1 MQSLLR
7 FCDAELPWLIDSIT
21 ALVGCE
27 SPTTDK
33 AAVDACGRALAA
45 RLIAMGARVQV
56 LPRVDA
62 GDHLLAE
69 FGYGPRQVLVL
80 GHVDTV
86 WPIGELRRQP
96 LRRDGERIYGP
107 GVYDM
112 KAGLAIAMLAVR
124 ALAASP
130 QGIPGR
136 IVFLV
141 TSDEET
147 GSASSRSVIEHEAR
161 QSTAVFV
168 MEPGLPGGALKTAR
182 KGCGQ
187 YILRVSGVAAHAG
200 VEPERGASAILELA
214 RLVVA
219 LPQLADAAAGL
230 TLNVGTIRGG
240 TRPNVV
246 PDDAV
251 AAVDVRVMS
260 TADAARI
267 DASLRALRV
276 HDPRTSI
283 EVTGGFER
291 PPLER
296 TPAVAGLFRQA
307 QAVAAEL
314 GRCLEEG
321 ATGGG
326 SDGNFTA
333 ALGIPTLDGLGA
345 VGGEAHAIG
354 EHVEI
359 ASLPWRAALV
369 AGLLQ
374 RILTDYTG

>member
-1 MQSLLR
+1 MHTLLR
-7 FCDAELPWLIDSIT
+7 FCAAEQPWLVDTIT
-21 ALVGCE
+21 TLVGCE

-33 AAVDACGRALAA
+33 AAVDACGRILKT
-45 RLIAMGARVQV
+45 RLTAMGGRVHM
-56 LPRVDA
+56 LPRADA
-62 GDHLLAE
+62 GDHLVAE
-69 FGYGPRQVLVL
+69 FGGGTRQILVL

-96 LRRDGERIYGP
+96 IRNDGERIYGP

-124 ALAASP
+124 ALAASRER
-130 QGIPGR
+130 IPGR
-136 IVFLV
+136 IVFLF

-147 GSASSRSVIEHEAR
+147 GSASSRSAIEAEAR
-161 QSTAVFV
+161 RSAAVLV
-168 MEPGLPGGALKTAR
+168 VEPALPGGAVKTAR

-187 YILRVSGVAAHAG
+187 YTVHVSGVAAHAG
-200 VEPERGASAILELA
+200 VEPEKGASAILELA
-214 RLVVA
+214 RLVAA
-219 LPQLADAAAGL
+219 LPRLADPDRGL
-230 TLNVGTIRGG
+230 SLNVGTIRGG

-251 AAVDVRVMS
+251 AEVDVRVSSMV
-260 TADAARI
+260 DAARV
-267 DASLRALRV
+267 DAALRALRV

-296 TPAVAGLFRQA
+296 TPAVVDLYHQA
-307 QAVAAEL
+307 RAVAADL
-314 GRCLEEG
+314 GRCLDEG

-333 ALGIPTLDGLGA
+333 ALGVPTLDGLGA
-345 VGGEAHAIG
+345 IGGGAHAIG

-359 ASLPWRAALV
+359 VSLPWRAALL
-369 AGLLQ
+369 AGLLR
-374 RILTDYTG
+374 RILAEQTD

>member
-1 MQSLLR
+1 MNMQSILR
-7 FCDAELPWLIDSIT
+7 FCEAEQAWLIDTIT
-21 ALVGCE
+21 MLAGCE

-33 AAVDACGRALAA
+33 AAVDACGRALTA
-45 RLIAMGARVQV
+45 RLAGMGARMHV
-56 LPRVDA
+56 LARENA
-62 GDHLLAE
+62 GDHLLAG
-69 FGYGPRQVLVL
+69 FGHGTRQVLVL

-86 WPIGELRRQP
+86 WPIGELDRQP
-96 LRRDGERIYGP
+96 IRRDGARIYGP

-124 ALAASP
+124 ALADSP
-130 QGIPGR
+130 GGLPGR
-136 IVFLV
+136 IVFLF

-147 GSASSRSVIEHEAR
+147 GSASSRSAIEDEAR
-161 QSTAVFV
+161 QSVAVLV
-168 MEPGLPGGALKTAR
+168 LEPGLPGGAVKTAR

-187 YILRVSGVAAHAG
+187 YTLRVSGVAAHAG
-200 VEPERGASAILELA
+200 VEPEKGASAILELA

-219 LPQLADAAAGL
+219 LPQLANPASGL

-246 PDDAV
+246 PDAAAAV
-251 AAVDVRVMS
+251 VDVRATS
-260 TADAARI
+260 LADAAHV
-267 DASLRALRV
+267 DTSLRALRV

-291 PPLER
+291 PPMER
-296 TPAVAGLFRQA
+296 TPAVVDLYRQA

-314 GRCLEEG
+314 GRSLEEG

-345 VGGEAHAIG
+345 VGGRAHAVG
-354 EHVEI
+354 EYVEI
-359 ASLPWRAALV
+359 GSLPWRAALV
-369 AGLLQ
+369 AGLLR
-374 RILTDYTG
+374 RILANG

>member
-1 MQSLLR
+1 MRTLLQ
-7 FCDAELPWLIDSIT
+7 FCEAEQPWLIDTIT
-21 ALVGCE
+21 TLAGCE

-33 AAVDACGRALAA
+33 LAVNACGRALAT
-45 RLIAMGARVQV
+45 RLTAMGGRVQV

-62 GDHLLAE
+62 GDHLRAE
-69 FGYGPRQVLVL
+69 FGRGTRQVLVL

-86 WPIGELRRQP
+86 WPIGELQRQP
-96 LRRDGERIYGP
+96 VRSDGDRIYGP

-112 KAGLAIAMLAVR
+112 KAGLTIAMLAVR
-124 ALAASP
+124 ALAHSP
-130 QGIPGR
+130 QGLPGR
-136 IVFLV
+136 IVFLF

-147 GSASSRSVIEHEAR
+147 GSASSRPAIEDEAR
-161 QSTAVFV
+161 RSAAVLV
-168 MEPGLPGGALKTAR
+168 LEPGLPGGAVKTAR

-187 YILRVSGVAAHAG
+187 YTLRVSGVAAHAG
-200 VEPERGASAILELA
+200 VEPEKGASAILELA
-214 RLVVA
+214 RHVVA
-219 LPQLADAAAGL
+219 LPRLADHTSGL

-251 AAVDVRVMS
+251 ATVDVRVTAM
-260 TADAARI
+260 ADAARI

-276 HDPRTSI
+276 HDSRTSI

-296 TPAVAGLFRQA
+296 TPAVVGLYRQA
-307 QAVAAEL
+307 QAVASEL
-314 GRCLEEG
+314 GRSLGEG

-333 ALGIPTLDGLGA
+333 ALGVPTLDGLGA
-345 VGGEAHAIG
+345 VGGGAHAIG

-369 AGLLQ
+369 AGLLR
-374 RILTDYTG
+374 RILTG

>member
-1 MQSLLR
+1 
-7 FCDAELPWLIDSIT
+7 
-21 ALVGCE
+21 
-27 SPTTDK
+27 
-33 AAVDACGRALAA
+33 
-45 RLIAMGARVQV
+45 MGARVQV
-56 LPRVDA
+56 LPRADA

-69 FGYGPRQVLVL
+69 FGCGIRQVLVL

-86 WPIGELRRQP
+86 WPIGELQRQP
-96 LRRDGERIYGP
+96 LRSDGERIYGP

-124 ALAASP
+124 ALADSP

-136 IVFLV
+136 IVFLF

-147 GSASSRSVIEHEAR
+147 GSASSRTAIEDEAR
-161 QSTAVFV
+161 RSAAVLV
-168 MEPGLPGGALKTAR
+168 LEPGLPCGAVKTAR

-187 YILRVSGVAAHAG
+187 YTLRVSGVAAHAG
-200 VEPERGASAILELA
+200 VEPEKGASAILELA
-214 RLVVA
+214 RHVIA
-219 LPQLADAAAGL
+219 LPRLADPASGL

-251 AAVDVRVMS
+251 AEVDVRVTSM
-260 TADAARI
+260 ADAARI

-296 TPAVAGLFRQA
+296 TPAIVDLYCQA
-307 QAVAAEL
+307 QAVAAEMGRSL
-314 GRCLEEG
+314 GEG

-333 ALGIPTLDGLGA
+333 ALGVPTLDGLGA
-345 VGGEAHAIG
+345 VGGGAHAIG

-369 AGLLQ
+369 AGLLR
-374 RILTDYTG
+374 RILTGCTG